1 MGGMSVSGLCQICES
16 RPATDRCANC
26 GTLVCE
32 VHFTETTGLCADCA
46 SQAQPGPGNDDV
58 EINRF

>member
-1 MGGMSVSGLCQICES
+1 MSVSGLCQICES
-16 RPATDRCANC
+16 RPAANRCPNC
-26 GTLVCE
+26 GTLACE
-32 VHFTETTGLCADCA
+32 VHFDESLRLCADCA

>member
-1 MGGMSVSGLCQICES
+1 ME
-16 RPATDRCANC
+16 
-26 GTLVCE
+26 
-32 VHFTETTGLCADCA
+32 LCADCA

>member
-1 MGGMSVSGLCQICES
+1 MSVSGLCQICES
-16 RPATDRCANC
+16 RPAQEQCSNC
-26 GTLVCE
+26 GTFACE
-32 VHFTETTGLCADCA
+32 VHFEETMDLCADCA